1 MTDRLDLR
9 LANDLA
15 EIPRLAET
23 VEAFFE
29 SRDLPPSVAFNFN
42 LALDE
47 LLTNVISYAFPAG
60 GRHEIAVTITV
71 DGDGITAEMS
81 DDGTPFDP
89 LTEARPPVLEGDIDD
104 RPIGG
109 LGIHFVKTMMDS
121 VRYERRGGRNHLIL
135 SKRATAPTAD

>member
-15 EIPRLAET
+15 EIPRLAEA
-23 VEAFFE
+23 VEAFFDA
-29 SRDLPPSVAFNFN
+29 RGLPAALAFNFN

-60 GRHEIAVTITV
+60 GRHEVAVRMAV
-71 DGDGITAEMS
+71 EGGLVTAEVI
-81 DDGTPFDP
+81 DDGLPFDP
-89 LTEARPPVLEGDIDD
+89 LTEAKPPVLEGDIDD

-109 LGIHFVKTMMDS
+109 LGIHFVRTMMDS
-121 VRYERRGGRNHLIL
+121 VRYERRDDRNHLTL
-135 SKRATAPTAD
+135 VKRAAA